1 MSAPATQARPVTTRD
16 SVGRSSWQTAPW
28 PMTRPSP
35 TPPSSQRASRH
46 FLPLA
51 WAWSNS
57 WKRPHNTPS
66 RSISLVGFL
75 LSGQGFSERASF
87 FIGFSD
93 FSVFV
98 LGYHSYHR
106 ELGYRLFLFLF
117 SNLIMAGSWGGYLIA
132 FTARRQAALVFW
144 YKKRRSNATSPPLG
158 TRRGQHNTPFFVFLI
173 PLVGSLGETRLGRLV
188 IMIPPLP
195 CVLASGHMAPTPS
208 VFFSLQPCLSFL
220 SYG

>member
-1 MSAPATQARPVTTRD
+1 MTITTIGLRNELPGRDDISAMSAPATQARPVTTRD

-87 FIGFSD
+87 FIGFSA

-106 ELGYRLFLFLF
+106 ELGYRLFLFF
-117 SNLIMAGSWGGYLIA
+117 QPHHGRI
-132 FTARRQAALVFW
+132 
-144 YKKRRSNATSPPLG
+144 
-158 TRRGQHNTPFFVFLI
+158 
-173 PLVGSLGETRLGRLV
+173 LGRISDCIYSTETGGFGFPV
-188 IMIPPLP
+188 
-195 CVLASGHMAPTPS
+195 
-208 VFFSLQPCLSFL
+208 
-220 SYG
+220 